1 MNKYLL
7 AGFIVVVIVLLM
19 CTTRE
24 PFVEVFGF
32 AGYAKPTSVSYDE
45 TNIPIQDSDFTPQ
58 EKFEITPDIVNSVV
72 QLIQKYIKDK
82 QGLCAHPIETNT
94 IKKFVDK
101 TDSSKILYKSRMMF
115 MIENGFPYG
124 VAISADVL
132 ASPTPTL
139 VRIQTQPSQIDEN
152 ILPYQQDVASNFVEW
167 NEIIRVNKPLLS
179 ELKTDENLLGK
190 VVNGSNTE
198 NTGKQEASEEGNL

>member
-1 MNKYLL
+1 MRAEELE
-7 AGFIVVVIVLLM
+7 
-19 CTTRE
+19 R
-24 PFVEVFGF
+24 
-32 AGYAKPTSVSYDE
+32 S
-45 TNIPIQDSDFTPQ
+45 
-58 EKFEITPDIVNSVV
+58 
-72 QLIQKYIKDK
+72 
-82 QGLCAHPIETNT
+82 
-94 IKKFVDK
+94 
-101 TDSSKILYKSRMMF
+101 F

-167 NEIIRVNKPLLS
+167 NEIVRVNKPLLS

>member
-7 AGFIVVVIVLLM
+7 AGLIVVVLLM

-32 AGYAKPTSVSYDE
+32 AGYTKPTSVSYDE
-45 TNIPIQDSDFTPQ
+45 APMPIQDSDFVPQ
-58 EKFEITPDIVNSVV
+58 EKFAVTPDIVNSIV

-94 IKKFVDK
+94 VKKFVDK
-101 TDSSKILYKSRMMF
+101 TDSSKILYKARMMF

-132 ASPTPTL
+132 MSPTPTL
-139 VRIQTQPSQIDEN
+139 VRIQTQPSQVDDSIM
-152 ILPYQQDVASNFVEW
+152 PYQQDVTSEFIGWDEVLK
-167 NEIIRVNKPLLS
+167 VNVPLLS

-198 NTGKQEASEEGNL
+198 NPGKQEASEEGNL